1 MKYELIY
8 WPGLQGR
15 GEFVRLALE
24 EGGADYTDTALV
36 PDAEG
41 GGIPAVMGTLS
52 NEELPYPPLAPP
64 ILRAGRRMISQTA
77 NILMFLGG
85 RLGLAPGDQSGKLW
99 ANQLQLTMADFVNE
113 IHDSHHPISSAL
125 YYEQQKAP
133 AKRRT
138 KHLLDTRIP
147 KFLGYFEQIAQ
158 KNPGRGGWLI
168 GTKLSYVDLSAAQ
181 TVAGLSY
188 AFPKNMRRIMRDYPR
203 LKTIHEKVFSR
214 RRIKAYVN
222 SGRRTPFNELGLF
235 RHYPELDV

>member
-36 PDAEG
+36 AESKG
-41 GGIPAVMGTLS
+41 GGIPAVLATLS
-52 NEELPYPPLAPP
+52 DSEQQRPPLAPP
-64 ILRAGRRMISQTA
+64 ILRAGRRLISQTS
-77 NILMFLGG
+77 NILLFLGG
-85 RLGLAPGDQSGKLW
+85 RLRLAPRDEAGKLW
-99 ANQLQLTMADFVNE
+99 THQLQLTMADFANE

-125 YYEQQKAP
+125 YYEQQKGP

-138 KHLLDTRIP
+138 KHLLDTRVP
-147 KFLGYFEQIAQ
+147 KFLTYFEQVAER
-158 KNPGRGGWLI
+158 NPQRGNWLVESR
-168 GTKLSYVDLSAAQ
+168 LSYVDLSAAQ
-181 TVAGLSY
+181 LIAGLAH
-188 AFPKNMRRIMRDYPR
+188 AFPKRMRSVMREYPR
-203 LKTIHEKVFSR
+203 LQSIHDRVFAR

-235 RHYPELDV
+235 RHYPELDE

>member
-36 PDAEG
+36 AESEG
-41 GGIPAVMGTLS
+41 GGVPKVLETLS
-52 NEELPYPPLAPP
+52 DTGLERPPLAPP
-64 ILRAGRRMISQTA
+64 ILRAGRRVISQTS
-77 NILMFLGG
+77 NILLFLGG
-85 RLGLAPGDQSGKLW
+85 RLNLAPRDEAGKLW
-99 ANQLQLTMADFVNE
+99 AHQLQLTIADFANE

-138 KHLLDTRIP
+138 KHLLDERVP
-147 KFLGYFEQIAQ
+147 KFLSYFEQVAER
-158 KNPGRGGWLI
+158 NPQRGNWLV
-168 GTKLSYVDLSAAQ
+168 GSRLSYIDLSAAQ
-181 TVAGLSY
+181 IVAGLAY
-188 AFPKNMRRIMRDYPR
+188 AFPKRTRNIMRDYPQLQAVHDR
-203 LKTIHEKVFSR
+203 VFAR
-214 RRIKAYVN
+214 RRIRSYVN

-235 RHYPELDV
+235 RHYAELDE